1 RSFIHAVPSN
11 KLFAFGGD
19 TFWPGAALAYSIQA
33 RKWLARALVAEVAEG
48 YLTEAQ
54 AISLA
59 GKMMRENQLACFD
72 VEGVRG
78 RLKNATV

>member
-1 RSFIHAVPSN
+1 M
-11 KLFAFGGD
+11 
-19 TFWPGAALAYSIQA
+19 
-33 RKWLARALVAEVAEG
+33 AEVAEG